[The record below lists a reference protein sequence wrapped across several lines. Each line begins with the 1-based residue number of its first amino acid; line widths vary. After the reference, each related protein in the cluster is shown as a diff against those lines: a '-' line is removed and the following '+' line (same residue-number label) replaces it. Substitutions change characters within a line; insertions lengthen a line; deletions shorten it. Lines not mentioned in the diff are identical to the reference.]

1 MSYNRWFRWAALQ
14 SQDILFAASS
24 ADRRGKS
31 FGFLRHSVLEMGWGG
46 GGEEGRKGNWI
57 AEGIRNVYINKKRN
71 TGK

>member
-31 FGFLRHSVLEMGWGG
+31 FGFLRHSVLEMGGG
-46 GGEEGRKGNWI
+46 GRKEEKEIG
-57 AEGIRNVYINKKRN
+57 
-71 TGK
+71 

>member
-46 GGEEGRKGNWI
+46 GGRKEEKEIG
-57 AEGIRNVYINKKRN
+57 
-71 TGK
+71 